1 VVDHNIINWL
11 HLFAPGWFES
21 RLNMK
26 VFAVKGIGFIKV
38 IIPKHFAAGDDL
50 PRSIP
55 LCPPVKPERR

>member
-1 VVDHNIINWL
+1 
-11 HLFAPGWFES
+11 
-21 RLNMK
+21 MK